1 MNRKIIGW
9 AVRIFLIALIL
20 WWMII
25 IFGFSS
31 ADGTESSSLSDKITI
46 QVVHLLEPDYDK
58 MSVDRQEIL
67 FGKIS
72 FAVRKTG
79 HFGEYGIL
87 AVLWSLLLL
96 SFKKV
101 RNMKKYIPL
110 VFPTLICFIYAV
122 TDEFHQGFVDG
133 RTPKVLDVLIDTAG
147 GIAGAGIIVLF
158 WLIFRRKYEYVG
170 KER

>member
-1 MNRKIIGW
+1 
-9 AVRIFLIALIL
+9 
-20 WWMII
+20 
-25 IFGFSS
+25 
-31 ADGTESSSLSDKITI
+31 
-46 QVVHLLEPDYDK
+46 
-58 MSVDRQEIL
+58 
-67 FGKIS
+67 
-72 FAVRKTG
+72 
-79 HFGEYGIL
+79 
-87 AVLWSLLLL
+87 
-96 SFKKV
+96 
-101 RNMKKYIPL
+101 MKKYIPL